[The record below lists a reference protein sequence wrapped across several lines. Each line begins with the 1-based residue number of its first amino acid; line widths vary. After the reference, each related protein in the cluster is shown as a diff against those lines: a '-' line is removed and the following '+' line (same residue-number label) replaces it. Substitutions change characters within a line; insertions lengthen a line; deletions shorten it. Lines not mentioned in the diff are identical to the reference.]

1 MKTFLATINS
11 VNEPRSKASNHWLVP
26 TYYSPPLDLREEEGL
41 RGVSR
46 STQDFSGKE
55 QFTDDMDTA
64 QLFVNQCSLT
74 GVPGPHL
81 LDTRTKYQY
90 DSTSYVVPQTYKLS
104 KVLFIETNLRGI
116 KKIRGKDME
125 MPEKW
130 IPVRSADEMGR
141 WRRRLLS
148 LSQVDRGVLSVGVL
162 VFFRYN
168 L

>member
-1 MKTFLATINS
+1 M
-11 VNEPRSKASNHWLVP
+11 
-26 TYYSPPLDLREEEGL
+26 
-41 RGVSR
+41 
-46 STQDFSGKE
+46 
-55 QFTDDMDTA
+55 
-64 QLFVNQCSLT
+64 
-74 GVPGPHL
+74 
-81 LDTRTKYQY
+81 
-90 DSTSYVVPQTYKLS
+90 VPQTYKLS

-116 KKIRGKDME
+116 KKIRGKDMA

-130 IPVRSADEMGR
+130 LPVRSADEMGR